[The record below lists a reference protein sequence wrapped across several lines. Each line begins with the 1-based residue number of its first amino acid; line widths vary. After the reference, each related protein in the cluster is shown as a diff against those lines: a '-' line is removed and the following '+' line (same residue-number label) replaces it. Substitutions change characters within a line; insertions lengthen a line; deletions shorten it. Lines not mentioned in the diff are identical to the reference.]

1 MPVIKI
7 HLEYAELD
15 AVERLSGLIDVQA
28 EDVAYAALNRLMLVG
43 RDREVQNDIVLT
55 RRWRQDNLPLWSD
68 SAGSV
73 HNYEGMS
80 PDEPVK
86 SKYSV

>member
-7 HLEYAELD
+7 HLEYAEYN
-15 AVERLSGLIDVQA
+15 AIERLASLIDVQV
-28 EDVAYAALNRLMLVG
+28 EDVAFAGLNRLMLVA

-55 RRWRQDNLPLWSD
+55 KRWRQDNLPLWSD
-68 SAGSV
+68 TAGSV

-80 PDEPVK
+80 PCEPEK